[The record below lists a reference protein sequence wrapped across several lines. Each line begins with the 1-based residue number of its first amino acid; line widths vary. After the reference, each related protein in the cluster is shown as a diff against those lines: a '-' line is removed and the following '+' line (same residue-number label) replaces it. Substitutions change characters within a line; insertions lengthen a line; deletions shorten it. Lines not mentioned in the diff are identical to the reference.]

1 MELVSACE
9 LAFAGAGQRRFLECT
24 MGRQSP
30 LWLRDDRC
38 DARSP
43 SGRSWYGFPAA
54 ERSLGARTP
63 TTAPN
68 VYTFVHICW
77 NEIGSRPVCSATP
90 QEKNYETTFKFT
102 L

>member
-24 MGRQSP
+24 MGLQSP

-38 DARSP
+38 DARNP
-43 SGRSWYGFPAA
+43 SGRSWYGIPAA

-63 TTAPN
+63 TPASI
-68 VYTFVHICW
+68 VHTFVHKIW
-77 NEIGSRPVCSATP
+77 IYLGSRPVCSATP
-90 QEKNYETTFKFT
+90 QEKN
-102 L
+102 